1 MSTLTKIKFI
11 IGSILIVGI
20 IGTIS
25 FLIME
30 NKKLKEDLS
39 YTTINM
45 KAYDLENSH
54 LKDRILIYQF
64 NINQLNYLN
73 DSLLIQMNKVR
84 KDLGIKDKEIRR
96 LEYLSSR
103 ASKTDTIYINRTDT
117 IFKDPTFYLDTCKQD
132 EWYSLHLEMS
142 YPNKLVVNPTF
153 KSEKYIMTYVRK
165 ETIKP
170 PKKCAIGRW
179 FQRKH
184 DILEVEIVEKNPYI
198 VNDKQKFVEIIK

>member
-1 MSTLTKIKFI
+1 MSVITKIKLI
-11 IGSILIVGI
+11 VGSILTLTI

-25 FLIME
+25 FLIIE

-54 LKDRILIYQF
+54 LKDRILVYQF
-64 NINQLNYLN
+64 DINQLNYLN
-73 DSLLIQMNKVR
+73 DSLLVQMNKVR
-84 KDLGIKDKEIRR
+84 IDLGIKDKEIRR
-96 LEYLSSR
+96 LEYLSSK
-103 ASKTDTIYINRTDT
+103 ASRTDTIYINRVDT
-117 IFKDPTFYLDTCKQD
+117 IFKDTTFHLDTCTQD
-132 EWYSLHLEMS
+132 KWYSLQLEMT
-142 YPNKLVVNPTF
+142 YPNKIVITPTF

-170 PKKCAIGRW
+170 SKKCAIGRW

-184 DILEVEIVEKNPYI
+184 NVLEVEIVEKNPYI

>member
-11 IGSILIVGI
+11 IGSVLIVGI
-20 IGTIS
+20 IGTMS
-25 FLIME
+25 FLIIE

-45 KAYDLENSH
+45 KTYDLENSH
-54 LKDRILIYQF
+54 LKDKILIYQF
-64 NINQLNYLN
+64 DIDQLNYLN

-84 KDLGIKDKEIRR
+84 RDLGIKDKEIKR
-96 LEYLSSR
+96 LEYLSSK

-142 YPNKLVVNPTF
+142 YPNKVVVNPTF
-153 KSEKYIMTYVRK
+153 KSEKYIMTCIKK

-170 PKKCAIGRW
+170 PKKCTISRW

-184 DILEVEIVEKNPYI
+184 DVLEVEIVEKNPYI
-198 VNDKQKFVEIIK
+198 VNDRQKFVEIIK